1 MALDAK
7 PDETLAKLTPTHKK
21 LDLAPTS
28 HDYPAFLGANRD
40 AFVPDVRLLPDWGCN
55 PPNLIWKQPIGG
67 GYSAFAVQGGAAITL
82 EQRGD
87 EELVTCYDLHTGE
100 LCWDHAIHARHH
112 DLIGGDGPCST
123 PIIYDGRIYALGAT
137 GVLRCLDAATG
148 ELIWMHDVLA
158 DVGTNAETDRNG
170 VPWGRAA
177 SPLIVDDLVV
187 VPAGGPPAGT
197 KASLIAYNRQSG
209 DKVWTGG
216 TRQVSYSS
224 PSLATYG
231 GVLQIVIVNEDNIT
245 GHDPKTG
252 EVLWEARWD
261 GSSNASASASQ
272 TVPIGDDRFFVSK
285 GYTGGA
291 AVFEV
296 MHDADGTWSAKQVWR
311 NHRVLK
317 TKLDNV
323 VVKDGYVYGLNDGI
337 LQCVDLQTGKPQWE
351 GEDYGH
357 GQVLRVGDQLLITQE
372 WGAVALV
379 ALDPTAF
386 KALTRFQAIKG
397 KTWNNPAL
405 AGDLLLVRND
415 REAACYQL
423 PLAPEDA
430 PK

>member
-1 MALDAK
+1 M
-7 PDETLAKLTPTHKK
+7 
-21 LDLAPTS
+21 
-28 HDYPAFLGANRD
+28 
-40 AFVPDVRLLPDWGCN
+40 
-55 PPNLIWKQPIGG
+55 
-67 GYSAFAVQGGAAITL
+67 
-82 EQRGD
+82 
-87 EELVTCYDLHTGE
+87 
-100 LCWDHAIHARHH
+100 
-112 DLIGGDGPCST
+112 
-123 PIIYDGRIYALGAT
+123 
-137 GVLRCLDAATG
+137 
-148 ELIWMHDVLA
+148 
-158 DVGTNAETDRNG
+158 
-170 VPWGRAA
+170 
-177 SPLIVDDLVV
+177 
-187 VPAGGPPAGT
+187 
-197 KASLIAYNRQSG
+197 
-209 DKVWTGG
+209 WTGG

-231 GVLQIVIVNEDNIT
+231 GVRQIVIVNEDNIT

-285 GYTGGA
+285 GYSGGA

-296 MHDADGTWSAKQVWR
+296 LHHADGTWSTKQVWR

-323 VVKDGYVYGLNDGI
+323 VVKDGYVYGLTDGI

-351 GEDYGH
+351 GDDYGH
-357 GQVLRVGDQLLITQE
+357 GQVLRVGDLLLITQE

-379 ALDPTAF
+379 ALDPAAF
-386 KALTRFQAIKG
+386 KELTRFQAIEG

-423 PLAPEDA
+423 PLAAEDEPE
-430 PK
+430 